1 MDPVT
6 HIASG
11 LLAGRLLQDR
21 FPTARRA
28 LAFGVLGAWIPDVD
42 SFIGLGPEAYLRDH
56 RAFTHSL
63 LGGAV
68 LALGLAL
75 AFRPLARQVEF
86 RKLAPWGYGLVLLHI
101 FLDLCT
107 TYGTQVFWPISD
119 ARLFLPA
126 LFIVDPLF
134 TLPLLALI
142 ALTFF
147 WKDKRRALAAL
158 GLILCL
164 AYPLAN
170 LGVRATVLAG
180 LTYRLTEAG
189 VAFRTISLIPDPF
202 TPIWWKAVVD
212 QGDTLAVATVP
223 ALLPRDIP
231 LLAYPKA
238 DEALLARLGEQAS
251 IFRTWDWFALYPV
264 MQDIAGSAGREV
276 TFTDLRFLVTSPVG
290 RRLLAGFA
298 TPFTLGARL
307 DGQGRLAEYAFSGAN
322 GDSVGRLRD

>member
-21 FPTARRA
+21 FPTAGRA
-28 LAFGVLGAWIPDVD
+28 LAFGVLGAWLPDID

-63 LGGAV
+63 LGGVA

-86 RKLAPWGYGLVLLHI
+86 RRLALWGYGLVLLHV

-107 TYGTQVFWPISD
+107 TYGTQVFWPFSD

-126 LFIVDPLF
+126 LFIIDPLF

-147 WKDKRRALAAL
+147 WKDRRRTLAGL
-158 GLILCL
+158 GLFLCL

-180 LTYRLTEAG
+180 VELRLAEAKVAYRD
-189 VAFRTISLIPDPF
+189 ISLIPDPF
-202 TPIWWKAVVD
+202 TPIYWKAVVD
-212 QGDTLAVATVP
+212 AGDTLAVASVP
-223 ALLPRDIP
+223 ALLPRKIP
-231 LLAYPKA
+231 LTAYPKA
-238 DEALLARLGEQAS
+238 DPTLLARLGEQAP
-251 IFRTWDWFALYPV
+251 IFRTWDWFALFPV
-264 MQDIAGSAGREV
+264 QQDIAGATGREV
-276 TFTDLRFLVTSPVG
+276 TFQDLRFVFTSP
-290 RRLLAGFA
+290 LAQRILPRSH
-298 TPFTLGARL
+298 TPFTLRALL
-307 DGQGRLAEYAFSGAN
+307 DPEGRLAEYTFSGAN